1 MFPLFF
7 AFVNKYI
14 YFCTENSQVF
24 NFRYST
30 PNNSKPASSLHASLL
45 LNIKYQ
51 VTFVPIV
58 HMSCI
63 RPVPAVISVHYCS
76 SLSSY
81 IFPIL
86 PLYNNSTLYLRFVRS
101 TNYLT
106 YLRQLTLFFF
116 SSNHYKCTYQ
126 HIMIRYPARCARPA
140 ITFCLSLNQ

>member
-86 PLYNNSTLYLRFVRS
+86 PLYNNSTLYLRFVCS

-116 SSNHYKCTYQ
+116 FQPLQMYLPAYYDQIPSPMCSSSHN
-126 HIMIRYPARCARPA
+126 I
-140 ITFCLSLNQ
+140 LSDYH